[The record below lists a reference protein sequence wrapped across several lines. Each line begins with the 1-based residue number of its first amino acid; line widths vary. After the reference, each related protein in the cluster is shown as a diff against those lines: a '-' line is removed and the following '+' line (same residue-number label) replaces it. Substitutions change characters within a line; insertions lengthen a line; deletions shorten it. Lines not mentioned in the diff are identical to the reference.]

1 MKKYITT
8 VYCVLLMCSCTPDGI
23 FDIGYGIRGGY
34 YDRDTDFA
42 LGSHISKA
50 KSNAA
55 WKECYQRYLLIK
67 QTVIYSDYM
76 EKCMNDKGLIRLS
89 EIRRRQK
96 MADRKHRE

>member
-34 YDRDTDFA
+34 NVDRDFA
-42 LGSHISKA
+42 LGSHVSKA
-50 KSNAA
+50 KANAA
-55 WKECYQRYLLIK
+55 WKEC
-67 QTVIYSDYM
+67 SDKYM
-76 EKCMNDKGLIRLS
+76 RNGGSVLVEQCMNDKGLIRLS

-96 MADRKHRE
+96 RTETQRAVIK